1 MRWSVPFV
9 CVVLFSVACS
19 AGDEADGGTAGTSL
33 RTSNAATAAA
43 AAATSAKPLGH
54 VLSGTLVERI
64 AVSPYVYLRLKTAT
78 GERWVAVLEAPLAVG
93 APVTVYNA
101 LLMEQFES
109 KTLKRTF
116 DRIYFGSLDAP
127 GTLPT
132 EMAGTGAATGAATGV
147 EPTTAGAPPAPDAR
161 VVPVAKATGAAA
173 RTIAELWTQKD
184 RLANTVVSVRGTVV
198 KYNAA
203 VMGKN
208 WIHLQDG
215 SGDAATGTHDLTVT
229 TLDAVTVGATV
240 TITGT
245 VRLNRDVGAGYTY
258 AVLVEDATVVVK

>member
-1 MRWSVPFV
+1 MRCSAPLV
-9 CVVLFSVACS
+9 CVVVFTAACS
-19 AGDEADGGTAGTSL
+19 AGDQPDGGTPGTSL
-33 RTSNAATAAA
+33 RTPVSASAT
-43 AAATSAKPLGH
+43 TSAKPLGH
-54 VLSGTLVERI
+54 AITGTLVERI
-64 AVSPYVYLRLKTAT
+64 AVSPYVYLRLTTAT
-78 GERWVAVLEAPLAVG
+78 GELWAAVLEAPLTIG
-93 APVTVYNA
+93 AQVTVYNA

-109 KTLKRTF
+109 KTLERTF

-127 GTLPT
+127 GTEST
-132 EMAGTGAATGAATGV
+132 DMAGTDAG
-147 EPTTAGAPPAPDAR
+147 PTTAGAPVPADAQ
-161 VVPVAKATGAAA
+161 VAPVAKATGADA

-208 WIHLQDG
+208 WMHLQDG
-215 SGDAATGTHDLTVT
+215 SGDAATGTHDITVT
-229 TLDAVTVGATV
+229 TLNAVTVGATV

-258 AVLVEDATVVVK
+258 AVLIEDATVVTK

>member
-1 MRWSVPFV
+1 MRWSVPLV
-9 CVVLFSVACS
+9 SVVVFTVACS
-19 AGDEADGGTAGTSL
+19 SGSEADGAKRDAAL
-33 RTSNAATAAA
+33 RTSSNASSMAPATA
-43 AAATSAKPLGH
+43 SAKPLGH
-54 VLSGTLVERI
+54 ALTGTLVERI

-78 GERWVAVLEAPLAVG
+78 GELWVAVLEAPLTVG
-93 APVTVYNA
+93 AQVTVYNA

-127 GTLPT
+127 GAIPT
-132 EMAGTGAATGAATGV
+132 EMAGTGIATGA
-147 EPTTAGAPPAPDAR
+147 EPNSAGAPPAVDAQ
-161 VVPVAKATGAAA
+161 VAPVAKATGANA

-184 RLANTVVSVRGTVV
+184 RLGNTVVSVRGTVV

-215 SGDAATGTHDLTVT
+215 SGDATKGTHDITVT
-229 TLDAVTVGATV
+229 TLDAASVGATV

-258 AVLVEDATVVVK
+258 AVLIEDAKVIAK

>member
-1 MRWSVPFV
+1 MRWSVPFM
-9 CVVLFSVACS
+9 CVVLFTVACS
-19 AGDEADGGTAGTSL
+19 AGDKANGGTPDTSL
-33 RTSNAATAAA
+33 RTPAAATATAP
-43 AAATSAKPLGH
+43 ATASAKPLGH
-54 VLSGTLVERI
+54 ALTGTLVERI
-64 AVSPYVYLRLKTAT
+64 AVAPYVYLRLKTAT
-78 GERWVAVLEAPLAVG
+78 GELWVAVLEAPLVVG
-93 APVTVYNA
+93 ASVTVYNA

-127 GTLPT
+127 GALPS
-132 EMAGTGAATGAATGV
+132 EMAATDGQA
-147 EPTTAGAPPAPDAR
+147 TTAGAPPAPDAQ
-161 VVPVAKATGAAA
+161 VTPVAKATGADA

-215 SGDAATGTHDLTVT
+215 SGDAAKGTHDITVT

-258 AVLVEDATVVVK
+258 AVLVEDAKVVAK